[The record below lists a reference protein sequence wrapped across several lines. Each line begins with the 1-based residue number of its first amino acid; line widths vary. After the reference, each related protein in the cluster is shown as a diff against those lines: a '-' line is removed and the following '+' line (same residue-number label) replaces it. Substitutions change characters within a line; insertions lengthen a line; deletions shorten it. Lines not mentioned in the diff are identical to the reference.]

1 MFQGASDAFTPVSN
15 EKEERFLFECGA
27 NMITKEDGGASTV
40 ILLVCDDE
48 GVKKRAREF
57 FQDKVLINECKAVSF
72 WHIER
77 SEEMQ
82 CVFLDWFLLGH
93 AHDAVISDNSA
104 FQATAFSRTGRM
116 PMTIGKMEVRLKM
129 CARRYSEIH
138 PLPRF
143 ETDA

>member
-1 MFQGASDAFTPVSN
+1 MSN
-15 EKEERFLFECGA
+15 EKEERFLFQCGA

-116 PMTIGKMEVRLKM
+116 PMTIGKMEVRLKI

-143 ETDA
+143 ENDA